1 MGTTDQVSHFGHESV
16 DKTASRT
23 GGQLNKTGD
32 KLKCAWR
39 QFVKTCRSYIIAKPL
54 RSMLIAATLGFLLS
68 GMWMEIVF
76 AAVLFLVKN
85 GADASSA
92 ILFSIAFNMLLAT
105 LLWGF
110 ISNEK
115 T

>member
-76 AAVLFLVKN
+76 AAVLFLVAPEASYIN
-85 GADASSA
+85 GCIITVDGGWTAGYHRD
-92 ILFSIAFNMLLAT
+92 
-105 LLWGF
+105 W
-110 ISNEK
+110 
-115 T
+115 